1 MIKYFLLG
9 NLILATISIAI
20 NFARFARSDE
30 DTEMKYYEKLL
41 LDGGYFFACF
51 LITVVSLLFGWI

>member
-9 NLILATISIAI
+9 NLILAVISLIA
-20 NFARFARSDE
+20 NFIRFANSGE

-41 LDGGYFFACF
+41 LDAGYFFACF
-51 LITVVSLLFGWI
+51 LITVISLLFGWI

>member
-1 MIKYFLLG
+1 MIKYFLIG
-9 NLILATISIAI
+9 NAIIALVLLAID
-20 NFARFARSDE
+20 FDHFARSDA